1 MDITVREAAAAV
13 GGRILTG
20 NGETRLRHISLN
32 SRQMQGNDLFVPII
46 GEKVDAHRFIAGA
59 FEAGAV
65 CAFTSEHASG
75 ADLRNDEQFP
85 ALIAVHD
92 TREALQALG
101 RWYRETKVP
110 IPFVGVTGS
119 VGKTTTREMIACALS
134 AEKQVY
140 ATKGNSNSQVGVPIT
155 VTETDPEAEIGVIE
169 LGMSEFGEMHRIAE
183 VARVNAA
190 VVTNIGI
197 SHINQLKTQ
206 ENILKE
212 KLHILDG
219 TPDGTPLFLNGDDPI
234 LRELTEEK
242 VHAYGIAK
250 GRRVPIVFYGTGEN
264 ADWRAEHIRLSD
276 GLPQFELH
284 FRVNAGDPAVRS
296 FLEEGQ
302 ASGTDERTAKEA
314 RQVRLTHETAA
325 EQEKKLR
332 TEAAR
337 TKEQS
342 DRETAEQ
349 QDLAVAC
356 RLQVAGMHMVLN
368 AAAAVAA
375 AAYFGVEP
383 ERAAAALGRFSGV
396 DGRGE
401 TFEAGGVRVID
412 DSYNAAPSS
421 MKAGLSVL
429 CELPAAGRRIAVLA
443 DMLELGENEAAYHRE
458 VGAFIRTEGLALDE
472 VFLYGPQSRHI
483 AEGILG
489 SGESTDEKSGA
500 DASGNCAEPAVSAEA
515 REAKDCGSSAAV
527 CEIAGKPLRLRQF
540 ADLDALSD
548 ALLQELQSGDS
559 VLVKGSNGMGL
570 RKVVEKLRALSGRPQ

>member
-1 MDITVREAAAAV
+1 MDITVREAAAAA

-20 NGETRLRHISLN
+20 DGETRLRHISLN
-32 SRQMQGNDLFVPII
+32 SRQMQGDDLFVPII

-65 CAFTSEHASG
+65 CAFTSEHVSE
-75 ADLRNDEQFP
+75 ADLRNGERLS
-85 ALIAVHD
+85 ALIAVRD

-101 RWYRETKVP
+101 RWYRETKVL

-134 AEKQVY
+134 AEKRVY

-155 VTETDPEAEIGVIE
+155 VTETDPAAEIGVIE

-242 VHAYGIAK
+242 IHAYGIAK

-284 FRVNAGDPAVRS
+284 FRADAGNHAMRS
-296 FLEEGQ
+296 L
-302 ASGTDERTAKEA
+302 SKE
-314 RQVRLTHETAA
+314 RQVCLTHETAV
-325 EQEKKLR
+325 EQEKKSR
-332 TEAAR
+332 IAAAR
-337 TKEQS
+337 TKEQLN
-342 DRETAEQ
+342 RETAEQ
-349 QDLAVAC
+349 QDFSVSC

-489 SGESTDEKSGA
+489 SVESADAKSGA
-500 DASGNCAEPAVSAEA
+500 DTSGNCAEPAMPAEA
-515 REAKDCGSSAAV
+515 RKAKDCGCSAAT

-548 ALLQELQSGDS
+548 ALLQELQAGDS

-570 RKVVEKLRALSGRPQ
+570 RKVIERLRALSGKPE